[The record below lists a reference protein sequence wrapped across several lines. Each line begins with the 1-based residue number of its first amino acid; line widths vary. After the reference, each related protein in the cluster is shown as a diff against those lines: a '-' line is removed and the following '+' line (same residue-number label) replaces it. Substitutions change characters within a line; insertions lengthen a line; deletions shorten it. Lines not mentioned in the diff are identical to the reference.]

1 MIDPAPRVILDP
13 QLGVLTLGRTA
24 LDATIAFDVYVH
36 TIEIVL
42 RATALGG
49 YRALPA
55 ADIFAVE
62 YWDLEQAK
70 LRRAGNPPAFAG
82 EVALVT
88 GAASGIGKAV
98 VESFLKRSA
107 AVVGLAIKP
116 GVSDMPLSRV
126 D

>member
-55 ADIFAVE
+55 SDVFAVE

-70 LRRAGNPPAFAG
+70 LRRAPAPAVFSG
-82 EVALVT
+82 DIALVT
-88 GAASGIGKAV
+88 GAASGIGQAS
-98 VESFLKRSA
+98 VEAFLPPA
-107 AVVGLAIKP
+107 AAG
-116 GVSDMPLSRV
+116 
-126 D
+126 